1 VAPIVFA
8 PLPHTGSEFFR
19 RLFQD
24 NGFPLALTLDEA
36 LAGKQWVRQEFPDL
50 GSGTEQLD
58 RLLAARPDAVA
69 VTTIR
74 DWSKVEATW
83 RARGSNMRFL
93 SDRYFPGWLDFM
105 QKHDPVIVSVDSH
118 REARLARLSAVLG
131 IELATDWTPVN
142 ATADLPRHNHTFKLP
157 GMVA

>member
-1 VAPIVFA
+1 MAPIVFA

-118 REARLARLSAVLG
+118 RKARLARLSAGAWRKVS
-131 IELATDWTPVN
+131 
-142 ATADLPRHNHTFKLP
+142 
-157 GMVA
+157 VAPSPIRASRPSC